1 MNGFAVAGSAREIA
15 LESQFDAELDP
26 AQLREWLKLMSSG
39 LNHVGSAH
47 DKANAEFILER
58 FKAWG
63 RDAQIETFYVL

>member
-1 MNGFAVAGSAREIA
+1 LEKQLDAG
-15 LESQFDAELDP
+15 LDP
-26 AQLREWLKLMSSG
+26 AQLREWLKLMSSEPH
-39 LNHVGSAH
+39 HVGSAH